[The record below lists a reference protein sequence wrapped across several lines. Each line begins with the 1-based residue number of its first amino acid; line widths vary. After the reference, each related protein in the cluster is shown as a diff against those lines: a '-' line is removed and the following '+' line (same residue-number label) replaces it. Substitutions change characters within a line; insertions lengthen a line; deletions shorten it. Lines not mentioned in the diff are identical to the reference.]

1 MSEFDKTDD
10 KKFEKVLVR
19 KAKQLQDRPNRT
31 LYANVGIVAILGG
44 IIVFPLLIGI
54 LLGGWL
60 DKNAPVDGL
69 AWQLNLMLIGFGF
82 GLYYAYRWVKLE
94 GIEKID
100 EAYRKQQERLKK

>member
-1 MSEFDKTDD
+1 MSEFDKIED
-10 KKFEKVLVR
+10 KKVEKVLVR
-19 KAKQLQDRPNRT
+19 KAKQLQDRPNRN

-69 AWQLNLMLIGFGF
+69 AWQLNLMIIGFFCGI
-82 GLYYAYRWVKLE
+82 YYAYRWIQLE

-100 EAYRKQQERLKK
+100 REYEKLQERLKK

>member
-1 MSEFDKTDD
+1 MSEFDKIED
-10 KKFEKVLVR
+10 KKVEKVLVR
-19 KAKQLQDRPNRT
+19 KAKQLKDRPNRN

-69 AWQLNLMLIGFGF
+69 AWQLNLMIVGFFF
-82 GLYYAYRWVKLE
+82 GLYYAYCWIKWE

-100 EAYRKQQERLKK
+100 KEYEQLQERLNK